1 MLSNIRLLFN
11 ERATLIAKQ
20 LTLARNLE
28 HQYVSQKISKS
39 SREYGSLY
47 HIQSEINQKEKT
59 ISEMF
64 KLQNI
69 NSNSSSTK
77 PLHSIHRDVIKTLTH
92 A

>member
-47 HIQSEINQKEKT
+47 HLQSEINEKEKT
-59 ISEMF
+59 ISEIS
-64 KLQNI
+64 KLQNN
-69 NSNSSSTK
+69 NSKSSSSK
-77 PLHSIHRDVIKTLTH
+77 SLHSIHRDIITTITH